1 MGPMQEDDDDTIERQ
16 RRETRSTTNE
26 RECAVSVRCRARQ
39 AEPDNGQSETSRARQ
54 AERNKQSE
62 TGRARQAQPYR

>member
-26 RECAVSVRCRARQ
+26 RRCRLKRSREGGTQEGTRAAVKHKAMT
-39 AEPDNGQSETSRARQ
+39 AEKT
-54 AERNKQSE
+54 
-62 TGRARQAQPYR
+62 